1 MRNTVE
7 GSNTGSHTCRGPARK
22 CRQITG
28 SIIPLFSEPKLLEP
42 GSGSRIYA
50 IYTAPTMWKRS
61 VFLSS
66 FVEPT
71 LLQGSRCLSCQLR
84 NGAAL
89 RSRHSLRPYTTRNG
103 NGEKPPASTSAPT
116 TRKLQFQQNATP
128 QSSPPNPNDP
138 NNEDFIP
145 TLDRPIGSGIPPQEG
160 QNTAIDKRSLGQRRD
175 DFVNYDKHIER
186 RKEL

>member
-1 MRNTVE
+1 MTRLKVPIQAATRVGVRHENAAKSRDQLFHSFRN
-7 GSNTGSHTCRGPARK
+7 
-22 CRQITG
+22 Q
-28 SIIPLFSEPKLLEP
+28 KLLRP
-42 GSGSRIYA
+42 GSGSTIYA
-50 IYTAPTMWKRS
+50 IYTASTMWKRS
-61 VFLSS
+61 ALLSS

-84 NGAAL
+84 NGAGL
-89 RSRHSLRPYTTRNG
+89 RSRPSLRPYTTKNG
-103 NGEKPPASTSAPT
+103 SGEKPPASTSAPT

-160 QNTAIDKRSLGQRRD
+160 QNTGIDKRSLGQRRD